1 MNNIQV
7 QDHQGVRII
16 CFNRPEKRN
25 ALNLDMYKRVTEYL
39 IEGEADNG
47 IRAFMFYGN
56 NQCFTSGNDISD
68 FLANGNLGPTHPT
81 VRFLYCLL
89 ELKKPIVAAVSG
101 CAVGIGTT
109 LLLHCDLVYADDTAS
124 FQLPFV
130 NLALV
135 PEAGASLLLPE
146 LIGYQKAA
154 ELLLLGDSFSA
165 QTAKQLNMINGIVA
179 NEELYQFAL
188 SRAIRLAAQPPE
200 ALQATRQLMRPHKSR
215 VQHQMHQELEQF
227 GERLQSKE
235 ARALFA
241 SFLNKKK

>member
-47 IRAFMFYGN
+47 IRAFMFCGK
-56 NQCFTSGNDISD
+56 NQCFTSGNDIAD
-68 FLANGNLGPTHPT
+68 FLNNGDLGPTHPA

-89 ELKKPIVAAVSG
+89 ELKKPVVAAVSG
-101 CAVGIGTT
+101 SAVGIGTT
-109 LLLHCDLVYADDTAS
+109 LLLHCDLVYADDSAV

-135 PEAGASLLLPE
+135 PEAGATLLLPK

-154 ELLLLGDSFSA
+154 ELLLLGESFSA
-165 QTAKQLNMINGIVA
+165 ETAKQLNMINDIVEA
-179 NEELYQFAL
+179 SQLYEFAL
-188 SRAIRLAAQPPE
+188 AKAVRLAQQSPQS
-200 ALQATRQLMRPHKSR
+200 LQATRQLMRPHKSR

-227 GERLQSKE
+227 SACLHSEE
-235 ARALFA
+235 ARTKLIKFIQ
-241 SFLNKKK
+241 KK